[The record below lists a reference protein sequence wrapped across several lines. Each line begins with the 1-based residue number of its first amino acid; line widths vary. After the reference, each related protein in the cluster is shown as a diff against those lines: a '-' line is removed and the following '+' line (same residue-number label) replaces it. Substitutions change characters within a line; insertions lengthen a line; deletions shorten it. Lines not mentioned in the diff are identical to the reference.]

1 MFVYSY
7 LFTIVAI
14 LVLIYVIIRYKMHRI
29 SLSSA
34 IVLSVAMLFMI
45 LFSIF
50 PDASGLFAKLLG
62 ISRGLD
68 FVFIAAIVVLLF
80 IIAKLY
86 FIIEDL
92 QRNLDEVVKI
102 TALNNEVDE

>member
-7 LFTIVAI
+7 IFTIVAV
-14 LVLIYVIIRYKMHRI
+14 LVLLYAIIRYMMHRI

-34 IVLSVAMLFMI
+34 VVLSVAMLFVI
-45 LFSIF
+45 LFSIV
-50 PDASGLFAKLLG
+50 PGASTYFANALG
-62 ISRGLD
+62 ITRGLD
-68 FVFIAAIVVLLF
+68 FIFIAAIVVLLY

-86 FIIEDL
+86 FIIDDL
-92 QRNLDEVVKI
+92 QRNLDKIVKV